1 MHINKKIFK
10 PIGNQANIK
19 GNKNTTPFV
28 NGVAKTL
35 QIRNI
40 SSQNTVR

>member
-1 MHINKKIFK
+1 MHLNKKVFK
-10 PIGNQANIK
+10 QIGNQANIK
-19 GNKNTTPFV
+19 TNKNTTPFI
-28 NGVAKTL
+28 NGVTKTL